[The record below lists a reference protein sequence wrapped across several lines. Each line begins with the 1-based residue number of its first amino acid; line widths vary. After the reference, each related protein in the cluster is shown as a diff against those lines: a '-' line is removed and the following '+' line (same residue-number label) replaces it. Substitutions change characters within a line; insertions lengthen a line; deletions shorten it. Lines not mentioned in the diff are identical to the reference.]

1 MVERKP
7 HLLQRIVISLI
18 KLLIVMVMVMMLEI
32 LKNLLV
38 IAPERQNVGVLVLPL
53 SGSFYF
59 FFFPVIFTL
68 RIVI

>member
-1 MVERKP
+1 MIEHVVERKP

-38 IAPERQNVGVLVLPL
+38 IAPKRQNVGVLVLPL

-59 FFFPVIFTL
+59 FFSSCYFYS
-68 RIVI
+68 